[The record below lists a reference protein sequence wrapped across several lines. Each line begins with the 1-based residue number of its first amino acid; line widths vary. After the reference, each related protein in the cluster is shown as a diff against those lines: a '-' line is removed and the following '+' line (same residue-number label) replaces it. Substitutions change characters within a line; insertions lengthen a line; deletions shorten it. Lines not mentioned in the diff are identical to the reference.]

1 MNCFTGWFDSPYYHL
16 LYKNRDN
23 KEAEFFI
30 DNLIFRLQI
39 QKKARFWMLVVE
51 KGDTLFISI
60 QKECMLQVLIYQE
73 II

>member
-39 QKKARFWMLVVE
+39 QKKSTILDVGCG